1 MTQVSYKYRIYPTGT
16 QEKQLSVFF
25 GQVRFVW
32 NYSLSLRSDLYEFRK
47 ESINYVGLS
56 KHLTYLKKQES
67 HAWLNE
73 CPSAPLQQCLID
85 QDKAFKSF
93 FDKRGSYPRFKKKGE
108 QQSMRLTLDQRHID
122 NNFKAGE
129 LLKLPK
135 LGAIKVNWSRL
146 PTGIPKMATISKD
159 PVGKYWVSFSC
170 EESITP
176 KAKTK
181 LTVGVDVGI
190 KDVAVLSD
198 GFHSGAPKYTY
209 QYARKLKLAQRSLS
223 RKKKGSNRY
232 KKQRIAVARIH
243 AKIANSRKDF
253 LHKLSHK
260 LVNEFDMISMEA
272 LNVKGMVKNRCLSK
286 AVSDVGMFE
295 LKRQVQYKAA
305 WHGKRVIE
313 IGRFFPSTKMCCKCG
328 QIHDM
333 KLSDRWMSCDCGNE
347 MDRDEN
353 AARNIEAE
361 GNRLCVE
368 LDTNLS
374 VLPGKQAVK
383 RVPKIKPEPLYG
395 TEVAA

>member
-1 MTQVSYKYRIYPTGT
+1 MAQVGYKYRIYPTKT

-32 NYSLSLRSDLYEFRK
+32 NYSLSLRSDLYEHRK
-47 ESINYVGLS
+47 ESINYVGLG
-56 KHLTYLKKQES
+56 KHLTFLKKQES

-73 CPSAPLQQCLID
+73 CPSAPLTQCLID
-85 QDKAFKSF
+85 QDKAVKSF

-108 QQSMRLTLDQRHID
+108 QQSMRFQLDQRQID
-122 NNFKAGE
+122 NTFKAGE

-146 PTGIPKMATISKD
+146 PAGIPKMTTISKD

-170 EESITP
+170 EESIAP

-198 GFHSGAPKYTY
+198 GFKSGAPKYTY

-253 LHKLSHK
+253 LRKLSHK
-260 LVNEFDMISMEA
+260 LVTEFDVISMED
-272 LNVKGMVKNRCLSK
+272 LNVKGMTANRKLSK
-286 AVSDVGMFE
+286 AVADVGMFE

-313 IGRFFPSTKMCCKCG
+313 ISRFFPSTKMCCKCG

-374 VLPGKQAVK
+374 VLPDKQAVK
-383 RVPKIKPEPLYG
+383 RVPKIMQPKPYG
-395 TEVAA
+395 TAVAA